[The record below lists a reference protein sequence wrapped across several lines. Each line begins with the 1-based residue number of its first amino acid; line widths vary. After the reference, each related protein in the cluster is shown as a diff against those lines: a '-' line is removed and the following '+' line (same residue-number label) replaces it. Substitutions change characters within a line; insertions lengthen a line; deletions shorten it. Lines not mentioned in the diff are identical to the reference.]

1 MISLN
6 VLKDIMID
14 FEKKLQGYS
23 YRAFDIN
30 SKEKVFIIEDS
41 LVLYV
46 GFLSYFERIYG
57 EFNCDFNKDEMYTLK
72 IEELT
77 FNNIGFKIDIDSL
90 IDLYN
95 KKTKIYIGWYYK
107 KFFACDLRT
116 IDYRT
121 YKVVVEHSL
130 AEKIDA
136 FFPNIKIKER
146 NDSWN
151 GVLYNFVVVE
161 IPYYNKRKKGLGV
174 FRITSKPYSYMVS
187 KCRNWIKN
195 GFLSGNFDVVCD
207 GFEEAFLSYK
217 GSGLK
222 RKDILESKL
231 TFFSV
236 EKYIKDKNTLWDVSR
251 EVLQCAKQGEYS
263 GVERNTYIKPTNKWK
278 TEELVYK
285 YIKKIYKENKVIYQH
300 RPFFL
305 KGKNGGQM
313 SYDIF
318 ITGLNIAIEY
328 QGKQH
333 FEPVEFFGG
342 EEGFKETKK
351 RDSLKRKLS
360 IENGVKLI
368 YVNYWEDINM
378 DLLKNKIAYSNTVDF

>member
-1 MISLN
+1 M
-6 VLKDIMID
+6 
-14 FEKKLQGYS
+14 
-23 YRAFDIN
+23 
-30 SKEKVFIIEDS
+30 
-41 LVLYV
+41 
-46 GFLSYFERIYG
+46 
-57 EFNCDFNKDEMYTLK
+57 
-72 IEELT
+72 
-77 FNNIGFKIDIDSL
+77 
-90 IDLYN
+90 
-95 KKTKIYIGWYYK
+95 
-107 KFFACDLRT
+107 
-116 IDYRT
+116 
-121 YKVVVEHSL
+121 
-130 AEKIDA
+130 
-136 FFPNIKIKER
+136 
-146 NDSWN
+146 
-151 GVLYNFVVVE
+151 
-161 IPYYNKRKKGLGV
+161 
-174 FRITSKPYSYMVS
+174 
-187 KCRNWIKN
+187 
-195 GFLSGNFDVVCD
+195 
-207 GFEEAFLSYK
+207 
-217 GSGLK
+217 
-222 RKDILESKL
+222 
-231 TFFSV
+231 

-251 EVLQCAKQGEYS
+251 EVLQCAKQGGYS
-263 GVERNTYIKPTNKWK
+263 GVERNTYIKSTNKWK

-378 DLLKNKIAYSNTVDF
+378 DLLKNKIANSNTVDF